1 VHVDFTKIRFDILP
15 LALRRALARCFRGF
29 AHFGVVPPSK
39 FGIPQVSSIS
49 DRDASGQ
56 QAMIADLRE

>member
-1 VHVDFTKIRFDILP
+1 
-15 LALRRALARCFRGF
+15 
-29 AHFGVVPPSK
+29 VVPPSK

-49 DRDASGQ
+49 DGDASGQ